1 MSSNKFDSRNRMRRH
16 RRIRRKIEG
25 FKDRP
30 RLNVFRSSRHI
41 YVQIINDELGET
53 IASASSLNTTQENKI
68 KIASNVG
75 AMIADKAKQ
84 LGVSEVVF
92 DRGGYKYHGRV
103 KALAEAARDGG
114 LKF

>member
-16 RRIRRKIEG
+16 RRIRKKIAG
-25 FKDRP
+25 LQDRP

-53 IASASSLNTTQENKI
+53 IASASSLNSTQENNI
-68 KIASNVG
+68 EIASNVG
-75 AMIADKAKQ
+75 AMIADKAKE

>member
-25 FKDRP
+25 LKDRP

-53 IASASSLNTTQENKI
+53 IASASSLNSTQENNI
-68 KIASNVG
+68 EIASNVG
-75 AMIADKAKQ
+75 AMIADKAKE

-103 KALAEAARDGG
+103 KAFAEAARDGG

>member
-25 FKDRP
+25 LKDRP

-53 IASASSLNTTQENKI
+53 IASASSLNNTQENKI

-75 AMIADKAKQ
+75 TMIADKAKQ

-103 KALAEAARDGG
+103 KALAEAARVGG